1 MHVVPDAGLWELER
15 RLVDFV
21 QFITIFLVYFVS
33 IVSSEFKFLVGLV
46 VRVRWGIDARYD
58 VRG

>member
-1 MHVVPDAGLWELER
+1 MPVVPGAGLWELER

-21 QFITIFLVYFVS
+21 QLITIFLVYFVS
-33 IVSSEFKFLVGLV
+33 IFSSEFKFLVGLV
-46 VRVRWGIDARYD
+46 VRVRWGIDARDD